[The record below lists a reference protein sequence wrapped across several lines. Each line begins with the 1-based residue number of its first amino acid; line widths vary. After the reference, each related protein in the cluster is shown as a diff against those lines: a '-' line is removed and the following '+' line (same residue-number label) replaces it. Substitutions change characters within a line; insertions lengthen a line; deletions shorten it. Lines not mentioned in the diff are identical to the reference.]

1 MVTLYDSE
9 SGAKVGRI
17 TEAQLQ
23 ALMNWMEEESED
35 DRDYYVSAEELDL
48 MAEDGID
55 PTLIDV
61 LKQALGRRE
70 EMDIRYARED
80 QAGS

>member
-1 MVTLYDSE
+1 VVTLYDVS

-23 ALMNWMEEESED
+23 ALTNWMEEESTD
-35 DRDYYVSAEELDL
+35 DRDYFVTAEDLDI

-55 PTLIDV
+55 PTLIEV
-61 LKQALGRRE
+61 LRQALGKRD
-70 EMDIRYARED
+70 EMDIRYARET
-80 QAGS
+80 QSES

>member
-1 MVTLYDSE
+1 MITLYDAG

-23 ALMNWMEEESED
+23 AMIDWMEEESED
-35 DRDYYVSAEELDL
+35 DRDYFISSEELEL
-48 MAEDGID
+48 MAEDGVD

-61 LKQALGRRE
+61 LRQALAGRE
-70 EMDIRYARED
+70 EMDIRYTKE
-80 QAGS
+80 

>member
-1 MVTLYDSE
+1 MIALFDAN

-23 ALMNWMEEESED
+23 ALMGWMEEESED
-35 DRDYYVSAEELDL
+35 DRDYFVNSEELEL

-61 LKQALGRRE
+61 LKQALGNRE
-70 EMDIRYARED
+70 DMDIRFAQE
-80 QAGS
+80 